1 MFKIISTLFVSLCI
15 ATVLSEL
22 VGIALLWQRG
32 QLTTQTLQD
41 LRLVLRGEKNGNEKE
56 PEDTDAPQISLDD
69 ELIARAKIA
78 SDFDNRH
85 RTLNNF
91 EKMIWEK
98 ADQTTVV
105 KQSVEAVRS
114 QFLSELE
121 TLRKKNLDEATEQGR
136 GILMALPPEE
146 AAKKLMQ
153 LTLEEDLVLL
163 KGISEKKI
171 ADILQEMV
179 EPEAAKRGQ
188 EIFHKLSTGGLVDK
202 LVQETKEKLNP
213 PDRDAPSGN

>member
-1 MFKIISTLFVSLCI
+1 MLKIAQTLFVSLCI
-15 ATVLSEL
+15 ATVLSEI
-22 VGIALLWQRG
+22 VGVALLWQRG

-41 LRLVLRGEKNGNEKE
+41 IRLVLRGEKDTDDKE
-56 PEDTDAPQISLDD
+56 PEDADAPQISLEDQ
-69 ELIARAKIA
+69 LVARAKVD

-105 KQSVEAVRS
+105 KQTVESIRT
-114 QFLSELE
+114 QFLAELE
-121 TLRKKNLDEATEQGR
+121 ELRKKNVDEATEQGR

-146 AAKKLMQ
+146 AARKLMQ
-153 LTLEEDLVLL
+153 LTIEEDLVLL

-179 EPEAAKRGQ
+179 DPEAAKRGQ

-202 LVQETKEKLNP
+202 LVQETKGKLDP
-213 PDRDAPSGN
+213 AQEDAPAGN

>member
-1 MFKIISTLFVSLCI
+1 MLKIINTILISLCI
-15 ATVLSEL
+15 ATVLSEV

-32 QLTTQTLQD
+32 QLTSQTLQD
-41 LRLVLRGEKNGNEKE
+41 IRLVLRGEKNADEKE
-56 PEDTDAPQISLDD
+56 PEDADAPQISLED
-69 ELIARAKIA
+69 ELVARAKVA
-78 SDFDNRH
+78 SDFENRH

-105 KQSVEAVRS
+105 KQSVEAIRT
-114 QFLSELE
+114 QFLTELE
-121 TLRKKNLDEATEQGR
+121 ELRKKNFDEATEQGR

-146 AAKKLMQ
+146 AARKLMQ
-153 LTLEEDLVLL
+153 LTLEEDLILL

-179 EPEAAKRGQ
+179 DPEAAKRGQ
-188 EIFHKLSTGGLVDK
+188 EIFQKLSTGGLVDK
-202 LVQETKEKLNP
+202 LVQETKSKLEP
-213 PDRDAPSGN
+213 TTGASPSGN

>member
-1 MFKIISTLFVSLCI
+1 MLKILNNLFISLCI
-15 ATVLSEL
+15 ATVLSEV
-22 VGIALLWQRG
+22 VGIGLLWQRG
-32 QLTTQTLQD
+32 LLTTQTLQD
-41 LRLVLRGEKNGNEKE
+41 IRLVLRGEKEAADKE
-56 PEDTDAPQISLDD
+56 PEDADAPQISLED
-69 ELIARAKIA
+69 ELVARAKVA
-78 SDFDNRH
+78 ADFDNRH

-105 KQSVEAVRS
+105 KQSLEAMRT
-114 QFLSELE
+114 QFLAELE

-136 GILMALPPEE
+136 GILMALPPDE
-146 AAKKLMQ
+146 AARKLMQ
-153 LTLEEDLVLL
+153 ISLEEDLVLL

-179 EPEAAKRGQ
+179 DPESAERGQ

-202 LVQETKEKLNP
+202 LVKETKAQLEP
-213 PDRDAPSGN
+213 AAGSAPSGN